1 MMAVEEYQY
10 NTSKKEVRELLEK
23 INIQYNNDLTQ
34 YSFESIKRRVN
45 WVQCKYGIEKFA
57 ELLDKILDDESFY
70 KQFVEDMM
78 VHYTEMFRDP
88 KFFLA
93 LKKHVLPM
101 LATYPKFKIWHAG
114 CSTGE
119 EVYSIAILLKE
130 AGLLERSIQYA
141 TDVSAV
147 ALEEASEGTYSL
159 KYLKSYESNY
169 LDSGGE
175 KCLSDYYERANEE
188 IVIKPFLK
196 KNLVFAKHNLVVDQ
210 SFNEFQLI
218 ICRNVLIYFERNLQE
233 NVLGLFYNSL
243 STYGYL
249 ALGSKETIRLS
260 VVNYKFQGVS
270 EKQKIW
276 RKTM

>member
-1 MMAVEEYQY
+1 MMAVEKYQY

-218 ICRNVLIYFERNLQE
+218 IC
-233 NVLGLFYNSL
+233 
-243 STYGYL
+243 
-249 ALGSKETIRLS
+249 
-260 VVNYKFQGVS
+260 
-270 EKQKIW
+270 
-276 RKTM
+276 